1 MIQIIPFSDST
12 FRDLS
17 DEQDENL
24 QKISHKMLMSAE
36 NYQKLAI
43 FQSLMGNILIL
54 NCPNIEID
62 HIFGHYSSS

>member
-1 MIQIIPFSDST
+1 MIRIIPFSDIT

-36 NYQKLAI
+36 Y
-43 FQSLMGNILIL
+43 
-54 NCPNIEID
+54 
-62 HIFGHYSSS
+62 